1 MLYFVYRRFS
11 VMALSRIGKSIGFK
25 ITLKTVTANTTI
37 EATENAMIA
46 GPITVASGVT
56 LTVNSGGRLV
66 VV

>member
-1 MLYFVYRRFS
+1 
-11 VMALSRIGKSIGFK
+11 MALSRIGKGIGFK
-25 ITLKTVTANTTI
+25 ITTKTVPSDTTI
-37 EATENAMIA
+37 ESTENAMIA

>member
-1 MLYFVYRRFS
+1 
-11 VMALSRIGKSIGFK
+11 MALSRIGKSIGFK

-46 GPITVASGVT
+46 GPITVASGIT

>member
-1 MLYFVYRRFS
+1 
-11 VMALSRIGKSIGFK
+11 MALSRIAKGIGFK
-25 ITLKTVTANTTI
+25 ITLKTVTAISII

>member
-1 MLYFVYRRFS
+1 
-11 VMALSRIGKSIGFK
+11 MALSRLGKGIGFK
-25 ITLKTVTANTTI
+25 ITLIEVTANLTI

>member
-1 MLYFVYRRFS
+1 
-11 VMALSRIGKSIGFK
+11 MALSRIGKSIGFK
-25 ITLKTVTANTTI
+25 ITLKEVTVNTTI
-37 EATENAMIA
+37 ESTENAMIA

>member
-1 MLYFVYRRFS
+1 MELNK
-11 VMALSRIGKSIGFK
+11 MALSRIGKSIGFK
-25 ITLKTVTANTTI
+25 ITLKEVTANTTI

>member
-1 MLYFVYRRFS
+1 MP
-11 VMALSRIGKSIGFK
+11 LSRVGKGIGFK
-25 ITLKTVTANTTI
+25 ITLTEVTANTTI
-37 EATENAMIA
+37 ESTENAMIA

>member
-1 MLYFVYRRFS
+1 
-11 VMALSRIGKSIGFK
+11 MALSRIGKGIGFK
-25 ITLKTVTANTTI
+25 ITTKTVTSNTTLKEVTANTTI
-37 EATENAMIA
+37 ESTENAMIA

>member
-1 MLYFVYRRFS
+1 
-11 VMALSRIGKSIGFK
+11 MALSRIGKGIGFK
-25 ITLKTVTANTTI
+25 VTVKTVSANTTI

-56 LTVNSGGRLV
+56 LTVKAGGRLV